1 MPPVVAT
8 NEQSQ
13 LLIKT
18 KQLYTRF
25 SFLYISAWITYGG
38 LIAKQQTV

>member
-1 MPPVVAT
+1 MPPVVET

-18 KQLYTRF
+18 KQLNTRF
-25 SFLYISAWITYGG
+25 RFLYISAWITYGG
-38 LIAKQQTV
+38 LITKQ